1 MALLRTRR
9 DPLAV
14 AGVGLWGKTNAMARM
29 GDFADLNKV
38 ALATMLMPKA
48 RRHESIASRS

>member
-29 GDFADLNKV
+29 GDFADLQQSRFGDDLDAQSR
-38 ALATMLMPKA
+38 AL
-48 RRHESIASRS
+48 